1 MYTVKVSWYDRNM
14 TERLTR
20 EEIEAFR
27 DALDRIE
34 DLAWERFR
42 KIRDAK
48 RRVPGGMWDDRCS
61 ADSFDNILYGADG
74 IEFEGTDSDGDR
86 LSDGMSY
93 DVLTM
98 TDEELDAAIPVWCD
112 NLRERRERAERDK
125 QECLAEDI
133 EKNERAQLAAL
144 QKKYEKGN

>member
-1 MYTVKVSWYDRNM
+1 M

-42 KIRDAK
+42 KIREATRK
-48 RRVPGGMWDDRCS
+48 VPGGRWDENCS
-61 ADSFDNILYGADG
+61 ADRFYGILYGADG
-74 IEFEGTDSDGDR
+74 IEFSGTDSDGDH
-86 LSDGMSY
+86 LSDSMSY

-98 TDEELDAAIPVWCD
+98 TDDELEERIPVWCD

-125 QECLAEDI
+125 QQRLAEDR

-144 QKKYEKGN
+144 QKKYGST